1 MFCNIHGLISI
12 VSGDADYVIHA
23 CLKIEV
29 KVCAYYDVT
38 NNRQATE
45 QVPHYIYSFNLN
57 KQLTRESILKSVAL
71 DVPLCR

>member
-38 NNRQATE
+38 YNRQATE
-45 QVPHYIYSFNLN
+45 QVPTCNRFLIKTIFSLHLLF
-57 KQLTRESILKSVAL
+57 
-71 DVPLCR
+71 